1 MLRSSILRLPR
12 SGTACSRTRRQS
24 NRMPEVATRFKQFL
38 SLVWRLAVYF
48 AVLVG
53 ALKLLSMAYGRT
65 MHSLGVHFVQSP
77 NVKPAEAVGFGQA
90 RLLLAAILAWLI
102 TARLGRDKLGPILP
116 LSAPRRRPPAARRV
130 VGSRPE

>member
-1 MLRSSILRLPR
+1 
-12 SGTACSRTRRQS
+12 
-24 NRMPEVATRFKQFL
+24 MPEIVSRFTKKFL
-38 SLVWRLAVYF
+38 GLVWRLAVYF

-116 LSAPRRRPPAARRV
+116 LSAPRRRRTCCKACCGASPGWPPRSEPSPVSAAT
-130 VGSRPE
+130 E